1 MVIAQRFIRHVLMF
15 SFVLSGALSLVRAA
29 HADVEVREASVEDI
43 EQAEK
48 YLKDMKTA
56 QARFVQTTHGGE
68 QLVGTFYLSRPGRL
82 RFEYDPPSKS
92 FVVADGLFIYF
103 YDGDL
108 EEQTNAPIGS
118 TLANFFLRKDFSLN
132 DDLIVKDAKWANNL
146 LQIKVVQAD
155 EPDAGSITF
164 AFDKSP
170 FTLKKWRVVD
180 GQGMI
185 TEVELFYLTSGIKHK
200 KGLFVYKDPNQ
211 GNRKP
216 SYNE

>member
-1 MVIAQRFIRHVLMF
+1 MTKRVRLVMKNIIIILAFVI
-15 SFVLSGALSLVRAA
+15 FVGVA
-29 HADVEVREASVEDI
+29 HADIEVREASVEDI

-48 YLKDMKTA
+48 YLQDLKTA
-56 QARFVQTTHGGE
+56 QARFVQTTHGGD
-68 QLVGTFYLSRPGRL
+68 QLVGTFYLSRPGKL
-82 RFEYDPPSKS
+82 RFQYDPPSKS

-103 YDGDL
+103 YDGEL

-146 LQIKVVQAD
+146 LQIKVVQAE

-164 AFDKSP
+164 AFDESP

-180 GQGMI
+180 QQNMI
-185 TEVELFYLTSGIKHK
+185 TEVELFYLTSGITHK
-200 KGLFVYKDPNQ
+200 KGLFVYKDPNRAS
-211 GNRKP
+211 GKP
-216 SYNE
+216 SYND

>member
-1 MVIAQRFIRHVLMF
+1 MRIKSIIVVVMLA
-15 SFVLSGALSLVRAA
+15 FVVMTAGVRMSY
-29 HADVEVREASVEDI
+29 ADIEVREASVEDI
-43 EQAEK
+43 EKAEH
-48 YLKDMKTA
+48 YLKNLKTA
-56 QARFVQTTHGGE
+56 QARFVQTTHIGQ
-68 QLVGTFYLSRPGRL
+68 QLVGTFYLSRPGKL

-103 YDGDL
+103 YDGEL
-108 EEQTNAPIGS
+108 EEQTNAPIGA

-146 LQIKVVQAD
+146 LQIKVVQAE

-200 KGLFVYKDPNQ
+200 DGLFVYKDPARAD
-211 GNRKP
+211 RKP
-216 SYNE
+216 TYND